1 MTMLAETRRR
11 RLVLSMAAFTTLVE
25 ALSVAGLLPSVRV
38 GRLDLSL
45 AILPALGL
53 AVACGARLVGRSSL
67 RRVAAWYWIVASL
80 VLAGLLVAYIAQG
93 DASLYLSLVV
103 AALGEELVY
112 RVAVPATVAV
122 ILVTT
127 GLVENRARIWGLVV
141 AGMWFM
147 ALPGH
152 REQIT
157 SVGAFLSLLF
167 FTLLA
172 SILVYRS
179 GSLLPMALGHAVAN
193 LTTVLMW
200 QEALPPDF
208 RGVLLASVLALLALA
223 YGRPRRFTLDDERG
237 LIDIQTGLPVI
248 AARPHGASHDHG
260 HGASPGPGPGPGP
273 GGPVEGL
280 GVDGLPPP
288 GTASP

>member
-1 MTMLAETRRR
+1 MTFLAESRRR
-11 RLVLSMAAFTTLVE
+11 RLVLAMAAFTTLVE
-25 ALSVAGLLPSVRV
+25 ALSVAGLLPSVPV
-38 GRLDLSL
+38 GRLDLSIS
-45 AILPALGL
+45 ILPALGL
-53 AVACGARLVGRSSL
+53 AVACGDRLVGRSSL
-67 RRVAAWYWIVASL
+67 RRVAAWYWIVTSL
-80 VLAGLLVAYIAQG
+80 VLLGLLVPYIAQG

-122 ILVTT
+122 VLVST
-127 GLVENRARIWGLVV
+127 GLFEKRARLWGLVLSGV
-141 AGMWFM
+141 WFM

-152 REQIT
+152 REQMT
-157 SVGAFLSLLF
+157 SVSAFVSLFF

-200 QEALPPDF
+200 QDSLPQDL
-208 RGVLLASVLALLALA
+208 RSVVLASVLALLALA
-223 YGRPRRFTLDDERG
+223 YGRPRRFTIDDERG

-248 AARPHGASHDHG
+248 SAHRDEAGDHAASHGRG
-260 HGASPGPGPGPGP
+260 H

>member
-53 AVACGARLVGRSSL
+53 AVACGDRLVGRSSL

-248 AARPHGASHDHG
+248 AARPHGASHVHG
-260 HGASPGPGPGPGP
+260 HGASPDPAPGPGP

>member
-53 AVACGARLVGRSSL
+53 AVACGDRLVGRSSL

>member
-53 AVACGARLVGRSSL
+53 AVACGDRLVGRSSL

-248 AARPHGASHDHG
+248 AARPLGASHDLG
-260 HGASPGPGPGPGP
+260 LGASPGPGPGPGP